1 MALDDKNAVQ
11 ALQKTASLP
20 DTGKELKRG
29 SGFSSE
35 EDRNLNTSYAK
46 NNAAWQAGNCEMAER
61 MEYC

>member
-1 MALDDKNAVQ
+1 MALDDKNAAQ

-20 DTGKELKRG
+20 ETGKELKRR